1 MFLEFLVLEVVNMTR
16 TNPLHRLFTTALTAG
31 GASVVALVLPSIAH
45 AQAPIEGNYT
55 LDEFNPLHIAQSPLA
70 DELSTPRGILS
81 QVLAY
86 AFPLAGLILFVML
99 VWGGFEILSG
109 ATTKKSLDAG
119 KQRITSAIVG
129 FLLLFS
135 SYWIMRVVEIIFGV
149 NIF

>member
-1 MFLEFLVLEVVNMTR
+1 MTQNNTLSR
-16 TNPLHRLFTTALTAG
+16 VITTAHLAVGMIIAFLALPT
-31 GASVVALVLPSIAH
+31 SVG

-70 DELSTPRGILS
+70 DDLSTPRGILS

-109 ATTKKSLDAG
+109 ATTKKSLDSG

-135 SYWIMRVVEIIFGV
+135 SYWIMRVVEIVFSV